1 MRIMDT
7 PRLDQSPIYLSGSKS
22 PQSASL
28 KVFLLEACS
37 IFLVGCNTPPI
48 PIPPELVQ
56 PGGAA
61 VVGVVFIAI
70 GLDAIMLVPILEEG
84 AAPNTDVVGACGAR
98 LML

>member
-7 PRLDQSPIYLSGSKS
+7 PRLDHAPIYLSGSKS

-28 KVFLLEACS
+28 KVFLFEPCS

-61 VVGVVFIAI
+61 DVGVVFMII
-70 GLDAIMLVPILEEG
+70 GFDAIMLVPIPKEG
-84 AAPNTDVVGACGAR
+84 AALNTDVVGACGAK